1 MAPTPFFSGLGRR
14 AFLHAA
20 SVSSF
25 VAAGLST
32 AARAQGSARADATIR
47 LKAHPSRVAL
57 VGASHPATD
66 VWTYGDSVPG
76 PEIRVRQASRLR
88 VEFENQLPQETTI
101 HWHGVRVPN
110 AMDGVPHLT
119 QPPVP
124 PGGTFLY
131 EFDVPDAGTFWYHPH
146 ARSAEQVGRGLYGAL
161 IVEEDDP
168 DALPCN
174 RDVTWVLDDWR
185 LMSDASVSADFGSLR
200 DLTHSGRIGNTVTV
214 NGRVTESF
222 EVHSGERL
230 RLRLINVANARIFGL
245 VFEDHEPV
253 VVAIDGH
260 PTEPHSPEGG
270 RIVLGPGMRI
280 DLVLDLNGDPGSQ
293 TRVLDTYY
301 ERAAYRLL
309 DLTYASSPRRDRT
322 WETPPRPLPPN
333 PLSEPDL
340 LTAEHHEVMLGGGMM
355 GRMTHAMVDGQR
367 FDARELFRRGIAWS
381 INGIAVPQDRHAH
394 EPLAVLRRLASYVL
408 TIRNDTA
415 WPHPMHLHGLAF
427 RVIARNGRA
436 TPRRE
441 WQDTVLVPSWSSADI
456 AFVADNPGNWMF
468 HCHILEHQAAGM
480 MATLRVS

>member
-161 IVEEDDP
+161 IVDEDDP

-222 EVHSGERL
+222 EVRSGERL

-280 DLVLDLNGDPGSQ
+280 DLVLDLNGAPGSQ

-309 DLTYASSPRRDRT
+309 DLTYASSPRRDRA

-340 LTAEHHEVMLGGGMM
+340 RTAEHHEVVLGGGMM

-367 FDARELFRRGIAWS
+367 LEAREMLRRGIAWS
-381 INGIAVPQDRHAH
+381 INGVALPGDKHVHQ
-394 EPLAVLRRLASYVL
+394 PLVTLSRFASYVL

-415 WPHPMHLHGLAF
+415 WPHPMHLHGLVF
-427 RVIARNGRA
+427 RVIARNGQA

-441 WQDTVLVPSWSSADI
+441 WQDTVLVPPWSSADV
-456 AFVADNPGNWMF
+456 AFVADNPGDWMF
-468 HCHILEHQAAGM
+468 HCHILEHQAGGM
-480 MATLRVS
+480 MATLRVT

>member
-1 MAPTPFFSGLGRR
+1 MALTLSFHALGRR
-14 AFLHAA
+14 AFLHA
-20 SVSSF
+20 
-25 VAAGLST
+25 VAASSLIAT
-32 AARAQGSARADATIR
+32 RPRAVLGALDPAQSVITIR
-47 LKAHPSRVAL
+47 LTARPGRAAL
-57 VGASHPATD
+57 AGAPYPATG
-66 VWTYGDSVPG
+66 VWCYGGSVPG
-76 PEIRVRQASRLR
+76 PEIRVRQGSRLR
-88 VEFENQLPQETTI
+88 AEFENRLPQETTI

-146 ARSAEQVGRGLYGAL
+146 VRSAEQIGRGLYGAL

-168 DALPCN
+168 DALPCD

-185 LMSDASVSADFGSLR
+185 LMSDASISEDFGNLR
-200 DLTHSGRIGNTVTV
+200 DVSHGGRLGNTVTV
-214 NGRVTESF
+214 NGQVTETF
-222 EVHSGERL
+222 AVRSGERL

-245 VFEDHEPV
+245 VFEEHEPV

-260 PTEPHSPEGG
+260 PTEPHKPDGG
-270 RIVLGPGMRI
+270 RIVLGPGMRV
-280 DLVLDLNGDPGSQ
+280 DLVLDLNGAPGIQ
-293 TRVLDTYY
+293 TRVIDTYY

-309 DLTYASSPRRDRT
+309 DLTYASAPQRDRA
-322 WETPPRPLPPN
+322 WEAPPRPLPPN
-333 PLSEPDL
+333 PLSEPTL
-340 LTAEHHEVMLGGGMM
+340 ATAEHHEVVLGGGMM

-367 FDARELFRRGIAWS
+367 LEARELFRRGMAWS
-381 INGIAVPQDRHAH
+381 INGVAVPQDRHVH
-394 EPLAVLRRLASYVL
+394 EPLAALRRFASYVL

-415 WPHPMHLHGLAF
+415 WPHPMHLHGLVF

-441 WQDTVLVPSWSSADI
+441 WQDTVLVPPWSSADI
-456 AFVADNPGNWMF
+456 AFVADNPGDWMF

-480 MATLRVS
+480 MATLRVP